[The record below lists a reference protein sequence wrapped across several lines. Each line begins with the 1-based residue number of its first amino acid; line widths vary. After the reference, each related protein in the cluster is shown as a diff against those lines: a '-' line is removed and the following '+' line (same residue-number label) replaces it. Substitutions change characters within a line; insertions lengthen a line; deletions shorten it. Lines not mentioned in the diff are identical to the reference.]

1 MLTFDSDYYTA
12 YYLFQGKTRVVH
24 SYFSTK
30 VNKDI
35 SFEKS

>member
-1 MLTFDSDYYTA
+1 MLIFDYDYYIA
-12 YYLFQGKTRVVH
+12 FYLFQGKTRVVH
-24 SYFSTK
+24 SYFSIK